1 MGVVVGIG
9 AVVSGL
15 EAWRRW
21 RVESG
26 WIGSPDVG
34 VLGGGI
40 GSVGIE
46 GPGWGEGVVRRESQ
60 SDSS

>member
-46 GPGWGEGVVRRESQ
+46 GQVGAKEW
-60 SDSS
+60 